1 MKLIAFII
9 FTFCSGCS
17 AAYAADIQLMWNTP
31 TIREDG
37 STIQAIDE
45 YRLYETINNAVI
57 PVLSIPASATD
68 YSFTNVINGVHTFQ
82 ISTVEA
88 GQEGTLS
95 DPVSVNVEL
104 SAPAKMNITV
114 TVNVQ

>member
-1 MKLIAFII
+1 MKRLIAFII
-9 FTFCSGCS
+9 FAFSMG
-17 AAYAADIQLMWNTP
+17 AYAADIQLMWEKP
-31 TIREDG
+31 TLREDG
-37 STIQAIDE
+37 TTIQAIDE
-45 YRLYETINNAVI
+45 YRLYETINNTVI
-57 PVLSIPASATD
+57 PVLSIPASAAD
-68 YSFTNVINGVHTFQ
+68 YSFANVINGVHTFQ

-104 SAPAKMNITV
+104 SAPAKMSITV